1 MFWGKILSSK
11 YVISISVW
19 IVHTPKEKDITQ
31 TTSENSVPKLK
42 PGRSDNC
49 FNENFSLKCTRAHWD
64 TLKRRLVTSY
74 SSNKYNNFVCLCAT
88 PNEHT
93 TVEVVTFWC
102 CYWCGDYFNGLVPGG
117 GSGTTLQKQSKLWP
131 VIFPDFPGDN
141 LLLVAKFDLHV
152 SWLGSGFLVV
162 QNLGWWKLAEKVE
175 KLLIL
180 TQSDN
185 YLWKVVL
192 NLKKLPF
199 QIK

>member
-1 MFWGKILSSK
+1 MPTETHSSGG
-11 YVISISVW
+11 W
-19 IVHTPKEKDITQ
+19 
-31 TTSENSVPKLK
+31 
-42 PGRSDNC
+42 
-49 FNENFSLKCTRAHWD
+49 SLA
-64 TLKRRLVTSY
+64 

-162 QNLGWWKLAEKVE
+162 QNLEWWKLAEKVE

-192 NLKKLPF
+192 NLKNFLFKLNNLF
-199 QIK
+199 SAIVKMSASQLETRRIIWD